1 MSNNPYSVNTP
12 AYGSYQQP
20 FKGGGGG
27 HAMQPLHERAGW
39 LIFLGWVSIVSGVI
53 TCLTIIGLLVGWLP
67 IWMGILMKGAGE
79 NLKAGFQ
86 AGNESNLYQ
95 ASQQLSTYFL
105 IIGILTLIG
114 LAINLLYI
122 GFIVLAILAG
132 IGGAAAGF

>member
-20 FKGGGGG
+20 LKGGASG
-27 HAMQPLHERAGW
+27 HVMQPLHEKAGW
-39 LIFLGWVSIVSGVI
+39 LILLGWVSIVSGVI
-53 TCLTIIGLLVGWLP
+53 LCLTIIGLIMGWLP
-67 IWMGILMKGAGE
+67 IWMGILLKGAGE

-86 AGNESNLYQ
+86 TGNDGNLHQ
-95 ASQQLSTYFL
+95 ASQKLSTYFL

-114 LAINLLYI
+114 LAFNLLYI
-122 GFIVLAILAG
+122 GFFVLAILAG

>member
-20 FKGGGGG
+20 LKGGVGG
-27 HAMQPLHERAGW
+27 HAMQPLHEKAGW
-39 LIFLGWVSIVSGVI
+39 LIMLGWVSIVSGVI
-53 TCLTIIGLLVGWLP
+53 ICLTIIGLIIGWLP
-67 IWMGILMKGAGE
+67 IWMGILLKGAGE

-86 AGNESNLYQ
+86 TGNEGNLYQ
-95 ASQQLSTYFL
+95 ASQHLSTYFL

-114 LAINLLYI
+114 LVINMLYI